1 MYKVSTNPQ
10 VQYSLPQLT
19 QGLFYHLQFQPFD
32 KITVSQICQQ
42 AGLTRRTF
50 YRNCQRK
57 EDLVYYACD
66 HLIDRLLE
74 NVDYTGTD
82 ARAMYLHFFSFWY
95 AHRQFLRAV
104 YRGELFSLFGGRFV
118 TVCHQ
123 RTRYP
128 LQEDSLRDH
137 RQPETA
143 RSFSN
148 SFVLGGLAN
157 MLLTWAEEDFL
168 SSPEDL
174 VESVLFLVPKE

>member
-50 YRNCQRK
+50 YRNCRRK

-66 HLIDRLLE
+66 VLIDRLLE

-95 AHRQFLRAV
+95 EHRQFLRAV
-104 YRGELFSLFGGRFV
+104 YRGGLFSLFGGRFV
-118 TVCHQ
+118 MVCDQ

-148 SFVLGGLAN
+148 SFVLGGLALVALSGG
-157 MLLTWAEEDFL
+157 LLLMRARRRRTN
-168 SSPEDL
+168 
-174 VESVLFLVPKE
+174 

>member
-50 YRNCQRK
+50 YRNCRRK

-66 HLIDRLLE
+66 VLIDRLLE

-95 AHRQFLRAV
+95 EHRQFLRAV
-104 YRGELFSLFGGRFV
+104 YRGGLFSLFGGRFV
-118 TVCHQ
+118 TVCDQ

-157 MLLTWAEEDFL
+157 MLLTWTQEDFL

-174 VESVLFLVPKE
+174 TESVLFLVPQT

>member
-50 YRNCQRK
+50 YRNCRRK

-66 HLIDRLLE
+66 VLIDRLLE

-95 AHRQFLRAV
+95 ERRQFLRAV
-104 YRGELFSLFGGRFV
+104 YRGGLFSLFGGRFV
-118 TVCHQ
+118 KVCHQ

-128 LQEDSLRDH
+128 IQEDSLRDH

-157 MLLTWAEEDFL
+157 MLLTWAQEDFL

-174 VESVLFLVPKE
+174 TESVLFLVPQT

>member
-1 MYKVSTNPQ
+1 MYKISSNPQ

-19 QGLFYHLQFQPFD
+19 KGLFYHLQFLPFD

-50 YRNCQRK
+50 YRNCRRK

-95 AHRQFLRAV
+95 EHRQFLRAV
-104 YRGELFSLFGGRFV
+104 YRGGLFSLFGGRFV
-118 TVCHQ
+118 TVCDQ

-157 MLLTWAEEDFL
+157 MLLTWAQEDFL

-174 VESVLFLVPKE
+174 TESVLFLVPQT